1 MGACRST
8 FLQQS
13 YAAYSTYQ
21 IKQLKERTEK
31 SNNTKKKQTRLH
43 SFKQI
48 FKRVNKRMAGEQQ
61 YQKDFHPKNLY
72 PVWTLFMTQALLCH
86 IDYNIDYNI
95 VTI

>member
-61 YQKDFHPKNLY
+61 YQKDFHPKKLISSMDSLY
-72 PVWTLFMTQALLCH
+72 DIGSTMSYRL
-86 IDYNIDYNI
+86 
-95 VTI
+95 